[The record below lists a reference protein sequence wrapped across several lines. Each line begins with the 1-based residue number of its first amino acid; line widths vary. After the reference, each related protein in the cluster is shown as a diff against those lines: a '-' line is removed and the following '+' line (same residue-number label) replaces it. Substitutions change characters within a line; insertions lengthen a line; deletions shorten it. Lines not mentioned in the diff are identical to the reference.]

1 MLVFLTLIN
10 GRTIDV
16 TLNGTVTNSCGN
28 PVPDGTIVIKTNKIG
43 SVNGNDSILTV
54 NGPIQIIN
62 GKYSYSRK
70 LITRGY
76 NLWFNI
82 TEKNNNQLI
91 QRNGQRVCDTT
102 TVLTNNLSLNFC
114 VVPTTLSGT
123 IEDINSK
130 TPVKNWKITLAD
142 TLFTTTDSTGK
153 YIFNL
158 NLNPGFYTFNFKVLD
173 INDSVKTRNL
183 PEIGTTTISNSN
195 CSFGNINFSINSTI
209 LYNAPKINV
218 QVQDS
223 SSNTIT
229 NRVVILNDFIF
240 VKNGSY
246 TYPTLKIGTYTFKV
260 SIDTIIKDAQVFYNN
275 VPINNSISGDT
286 LKFTTP
292 INSINDSIDVFI
304 VIPDKKKDTTS
315 VGINTL
321 TTPTNKVFIN
331 SNVLNITTVKPSNV
345 SVYNLS
351 GQVIFTGIVN
361 GNVLIDLTSKGL
373 YIVKVDKDVIKINK
387 E

>member
-1 MLVFLTLIN
+1 MKRIILTIVSILTLISFSF
-10 GRTIDV
+10 GTTINIPIKNKSGQSLKGYNV
-16 TLNGTVTNSCGN
+16 SLNINNHSSYNKTYSTIINSSNSIVTTIFKPTLNPGNSYTTSVIIGGQSF
-28 PVPDGTIVIKTNKIG
+28 VKGISIPDNDIYTLDTIYVDIFT
-43 SVNGNDSILTV
+43 
-54 NGPIQIIN
+54 
-62 GKYSYSRK
+62 
-70 LITRGY
+70 
-76 NLWFNI
+76 
-82 TEKNNNQLI
+82 
-91 QRNGQRVCDTT
+91 
-102 TVLTNNLSLNFC
+102 
-114 VVPTTLSGT
+114 TTLSGT
-123 IEDINSK
+123 IEDSK

-218 QVQDS
+218 HVQDS

-229 NRVVILNDFIF
+229 NRVVILNDSIS

-260 SIDTIIKDAQVFYNN
+260 SVDTIIKDAQVFYNN
-275 VPINNSISGDT
+275 VKINNSISGGT
-286 LKFTTP
+286 LTFTTP

-304 VIPDKKKDTTS
+304 VIPDKKKDTTT
-315 VGINTL
+315 VGINNY
-321 TTPTNKVFIN
+321 TTPTNKVFI
-331 SNVLNITTVKPSNV
+331 SNNTLNITTVKLSNV
-345 SVYNLS
+345 CVYNLS
-351 GQVIFTGIVN
+351 GQIIYSGTLN
-361 GNVLIDLTSKGL
+361 GNVLIDLTNKPTGL
-373 YIVKVDKDVIKINK
+373 YIVRIDKDVIKVIK
-387 E
+387 